1 MPAPEGHWFG
11 TNLHTEANVIT
22 RKGQME
28 EFMFLGLRLTGG
40 VTRKAFED
48 AFGMPIEAVYP
59 EVLRQLKDQQLIQ
72 QREGRIKLTDRGMDV
87 ANYVMAQ
94 FLL

>member
-1 MPAPEGHWFG
+1 M
-11 TNLHTEANVIT
+11 
-22 RKGQME
+22 
-28 EFMFLGLRLTGG
+28 
-40 VTRKAFED
+40 TRKAFED